1 MSREIYP
8 DCGRENNFSG
18 MYCKLAMESYCRA
31 EEYYK
36 EISEANF
43 SMEKSDEET
52 EFSKQVVSTVVFSA
66 MCLESFFNNYLAACL
81 GDKNFYETY
90 DNLSPVSKLCLITD
104 LLFRIKIDKSKSYYA
119 GIKNLFYLRNR
130 YVHNKSKHAASYGF
144 YTEEEIAVIE
154 ELRNAPDN
162 IPGDIPHLNK
172 KEIQKDLKDAYES
185 LKAIRDVAKFFD
197 ENDAN
202 CFAMVQ
208 LFGAYNYSFAS
219 AYEQRYMK
227 EVFAKL
233 GIKKA

>member
-90 DNLSPVSKLCLITD
+90 PI
-104 LLFRIKIDKSKSYYA
+104 
-119 GIKNLFYLRNR
+119 
-130 YVHNKSKHAASYGF
+130 
-144 YTEEEIAVIE
+144 
-154 ELRNAPDN
+154 
-162 IPGDIPHLNK
+162 
-172 KEIQKDLKDAYES
+172 
-185 LKAIRDVAKFFD
+185 
-197 ENDAN
+197 
-202 CFAMVQ
+202 
-208 LFGAYNYSFAS
+208 
-219 AYEQRYMK
+219 
-227 EVFAKL
+227 
-233 GIKKA
+233 